1 MSFYNNNMS
10 STLAQHIPLSLL
22 DRWEID
28 AQIEQNR
35 THTVPTAELGALPK
49 EFTPPKPKPVQKPAE
64 KPTQP
69 EEPEDDGFTV
79 VKKGYKKRTA
89 DTSHAEIKVS
99 QTFSALPSGKPTVP
113 QGTGKAHKKNMKR
126 KAKKIQAS

>member
-1 MSFYNNNMS
+1 MS

-28 AQIEQNR
+28 AQVEQFTRETLQN
-35 THTVPTAELGALPK
+35 TGELPK
-49 EFTPPKPKPVQKPAE
+49 GFTLPEPRPAEKPAE

-79 VKKGYKKRTA
+79 VKKGYKNRTV

-99 QTFSALPSGKPTVP
+99 QAFSALPSGKPSIP
-113 QGTGKAHKKNMKR
+113 HGTGKAHKKNMKR
-126 KAKKIQAS
+126 KAKKTQAS

>member
-1 MSFYNNNMS
+1 MS
-10 STLAQHIPLSLL
+10 STLAQHLSDTLL
-22 DRWEID
+22 ARWEID
-28 AQIEQNR
+28 AQVEQFTRETLQN
-35 THTVPTAELGALPK
+35 TGKLPK
-49 EFTPPKPKPVQKPAE
+49 GFTLPEPRPAEKPAE

-89 DTSHAEIKVS
+89 DTSHAEIKLS
-99 QTFSALPSGKPTVP
+99 QAFSALPSGKPSIS

-126 KAKKIQAS
+126 KAKKTQAS